1 MQDVSKPTLP
11 KEQLDYIVAN
21 DKDKNINE
29 LARELNVSKWT
40 IVRNRY
46 ALGLTKPE
54 EKRKEAEC
62 NGFFNDKEFFKQYKY

>member
-46 ALGLTKPE
+46 ALGLVRSYNRVP
-54 EKRKEAEC
+54 EC
-62 NGFFNDKEFFKQYKY
+62 NGLFNDKEFFKHYKY